1 MAMKEDKNKIPVKFR
16 NIKKS
21 FMDTISLNNNYSF
34 MSFPKE
40 LNFHGKEKGE
50 QVVLIIRSHWI
61 VTVPYFFLA
70 ILVFILP
77 FILASLMPTF
87 FSSIALLISLVI
99 ISLLVSLGI
108 VVSTFVKWFYT
119 VHIITDQKVVDL
131 DFTSIMNHSMAEA
144 QLERIEDVTHK
155 QLGAIGSIFD
165 VGSVYIQTAGAQ
177 NEIEFSNVPR
187 PRDIQD
193 ILFDLLELKQKG
205 EI

>member
-16 NIKKS
+16 KIKKS
-21 FMDTISLNNNYSF
+21 FMETISLNNDHSF

-50 QVVLIIRSHWI
+50 QVVLIVRSHWI
-61 VTVPYFFLA
+61 VTIPYFFLA
-70 ILVFILP
+70 VLVFILP
-77 FILASLMPTF
+77 FVLASLMPTF

-99 ISLLVSLGI
+99 TSVLVSLGI
-108 VVSTFVKWFYT
+108 TVSTFVKWFYT
-119 VHIITDQKVVDL
+119 VHIITDQRVVDL

-144 QLERIEDVTHK
+144 QLEKIEDVTHK
-155 QLGAIGSIFD
+155 QLGVIGSIFD

-187 PRDIQD
+187 PREIHD

>member
-16 NIKKS
+16 NVKKS
-21 FMDTISLNNNYSF
+21 FMKTIALNNDHSF

-61 VTVPYFFLA
+61 VTVPYLFLA
-70 ILVFILP
+70 ILIFVLP
-77 FILASLMPTF
+77 FVLASLMPTF
-87 FSSIALLISLVI
+87 FSSIALLISLI
-99 ISLLVSLGI
+99 ITSLLVSLGI
-108 VVSTFVKWFYT
+108 MVSTFVKWFYT
-119 VHIITDQKVVDL
+119 VHIITDQRVVDL
-131 DFTSIMNHSMAEA
+131 DFTSIMSHSMAEA
-144 QLERIEDVTHK
+144 QLEKIEDVTHK
-155 QLGAIGSIFD
+155 QLGVVGSIFD

-187 PRDIQD
+187 PREIHD

>member
-21 FMDTISLNNNYSF
+21 FMDTISLNNDHSF
-34 MSFPKE
+34 MSFPRE

-61 VTVPYFFLA
+61 VTVPYLFLA
-70 ILVFILP
+70 VLVFILP
-77 FILASLMPTF
+77 FLLTSLMPTF
-87 FSSIALLISLVI
+87 FSNIALLISLMI
-99 ISLLVSLGI
+99 TSLLVSLGI
-108 VVSTFVKWFYT
+108 IIITFVKWFYT
-119 VHIITDQKVVDL
+119 VHIITDQRVVDL
-131 DFTSIMNHSMAEA
+131 DFTSIMNHSVAEA
-144 QLERIEDVTHK
+144 QLEKIEDVTHK
-155 QLGAIGSIFD
+155 QLGVVGSVFD